1 MDSFGATRFHAVC
14 EKLKDGKIICQLMN
28 KINPGSIGKI
38 HGIGGKRL
46 LAAHEMKNISKFL
59 TACSKL
65 GMNESNLFF
74 FTLDLPDGNNI
85 NQFNNAIRNLAVFV
99 EGKKGFDGPRIRRT
113 EVPILEY

>member
-65 GMNESNLFF
+65 GMNESNLFV
-74 FTLDLPDGNNI
+74 TLDLPDGNNI

-99 EGKKGFDGPRIRRT
+99 KEKKGFDGPRIRRT